1 MTFEQINQVALDNDL
16 PFAIEPKQI
25 ETNER
30 GYDDEYLR
38 NIPEAPLNQGC
49 DI

>member
-25 ETNER
+25 ENNER

-38 NIPEAPLNQGC
+38 NIPKAPTHEF
-49 DI
+49 DF